1 MSAIPRKSKKEQ
13 QSESSE
19 APEII
24 EIPLPQPKKK
34 GSGSSKQ
41 ESVPV
46 VVDDDST
53 PSVAVAAEP
62 KPSKKE
68 KGSSKQKEETPE
80 VVDDDSTPSVAVE
93 VEQKPSKKGKS
104 SASKQKEET
113 PEVVDDDSTLS
124 VAVEVEQKSSKKG
137 KSSAS
142 KPEEPVESES
152 VEPAPKKGKEKKME
166 TPTESGDQSEVV
178 KKEKTKKQPSKSLVE
193 QMTDSVETLNNQVE
207 KMNVLIKLKEAFLKH
222 LTPLIASRKKELKE
236 QNVDD
241 ESEETI
247 FQFLDKQK
255 KSLNDEI
262 AMLKSLVRD
271 LSSVSKLNEK
281 ATKHLD
287 SKKKKS
293 DEDTSESEPKKPRN
307 QTPSV
312 VSTKEMNNFIEN
324 NYTLEYSDGT
334 KIFEQKPEKNS
345 DGNFLVEKTKLT
357 KLIHEYITNKSLRN
371 GGRIILNDELKP
383 LFSKFLG
390 GDFSKEVKNT
400 SIFSVLSHNLEK
412 KA

>member
-1 MSAIPRKSKKEQ
+1 MSAIQRKSKKEQ
-13 QSESSE
+13 QTSESSE
-19 APEII
+19 VPEII

-34 GSGSSKQ
+34 SSSKQ

-53 PSVAVAAEP
+53 PSVAVVVDP

-68 KGSSKQKEETPE
+68 KGSSKQKEATPE
-80 VVDDDSTPSVAVE
+80 VIDDDSTPSLAVV
-93 VEQKPSKKGKS
+93 VEPKP
-104 SASKQKEET
+104 
-113 PEVVDDDSTLS
+113 
-124 VAVEVEQKSSKKG
+124 SKKG

-152 VEPAPKKGKEKKME
+152 VEPAPKKGKEKKTE
-166 TPTESGDQSEVV
+166 TPTESSDKSEVV
-178 KKEKTKKQPSKSLVE
+178 KKQPPKSLVE
-193 QMTDSVETLNNQVE
+193 QMNDSVETLNNQVE
-207 KMNVLIKLKEAFLKH
+207 KMKVLIELKEALQKH
-222 LTPLIASRKKELKE
+222 LTPLIASRKKELKK
-236 QNVDD
+236 QKVDD
-241 ESEETI
+241 ESEDQNL
-247 FQFLDKQK
+247 QFLEKQK
-255 KSLNDEI
+255 ESLKDEI
-262 AMLKSLVRD
+262 AILKSSVRD

-281 ATKHLD
+281 ATKQLD

-293 DEDTSESEPKKPRN
+293 DEDPSEPKKIRN

-324 NYTLEYSDGT
+324 NYTLEYRDGT

-371 GGRIILNDELKP
+371 EGRIILNDELKP
-383 LFSKFLG
+383 LFSKFLD

-400 SIFSVLSHNLEK
+400 SVFSVLSHNLEK